1 MSKIDQRIADLGLV
15 LPEPLI
21 LPTGV
26 VLPFPNVHIQGSRAF
41 ISGHGPQDADGS
53 LAFPKGQ
60 VGTDVTL
67 DEAKILA
74 QKTGLGILRSLRDEL
89 GDLDRVIGWSRVFG
103 MVNSAP
109 GFANQPEVINGF
121 THLILELFGENI
133 GRHAR
138 SAVGMAALPM
148 GIAVEIEA
156 EVMIAP

>member
-1 MSKIDQRIADLGLV
+1 MSTIDQRIADLELV